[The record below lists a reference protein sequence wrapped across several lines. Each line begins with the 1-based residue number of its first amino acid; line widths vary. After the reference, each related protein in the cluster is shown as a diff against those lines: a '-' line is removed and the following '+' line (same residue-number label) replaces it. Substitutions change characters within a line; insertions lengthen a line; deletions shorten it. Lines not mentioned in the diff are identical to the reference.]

1 MIANPAEGIASLI
14 ASLHNPDGSIA
25 VEGFYDQMEALS
37 ELEAIVSV
45 LESGDRP
52 LNVSMSLFERGQ
64 ALAGY
69 CADILDKADLKV
81 QQLGQLAH
89 PRRGMKVQP

>member
-1 MIANPAEGIASLI
+1 MIKAEDF
-14 ASLHNPDGSIA
+14 P
-25 VEGFYDQMEALS
+25 EGFQRPIAELSYEEALS
-37 ELEAIVSV
+37 ELEDIVSV

-81 QQLGQLAH
+81 QQLLDGEL
-89 PRRGMKVQP
+89 VDFNLED